1 MSPQVGEILTAKI
14 VLSDKGG
21 ILASIGDIL
30 PVRIPA
36 DKLMKTSLF
45 DEKENLW
52 LWRYE
57 NYELFYDSGETIRF
71 RVSNVDLQIGRAH
84 V

>member
-71 RVSNVDLQIGRAH
+71 RVSNVDLQH
-84 V
+84 